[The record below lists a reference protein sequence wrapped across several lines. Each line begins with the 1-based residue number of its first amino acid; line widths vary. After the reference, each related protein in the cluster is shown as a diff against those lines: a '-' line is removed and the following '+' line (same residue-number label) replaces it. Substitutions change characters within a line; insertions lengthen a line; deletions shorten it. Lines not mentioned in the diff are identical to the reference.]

1 MSYQVYFADLAE
13 ENRAL
18 VLTLLKLKEEAGELE
33 PDEAELLYKL
43 RGSSTPT
50 PYPPMEEPPR
60 QRPGGGSS
68 GGGGGGPRRPARRPN
83 GRSQHTDN

>member
-1 MSYQVYFADLAE
+1 MAYQVYFADLAE
-13 ENRAL
+13 ENQAL
-18 VLTLLKLKEEAGELE
+18 ILTLLKLKEEAGELE

-50 PYPPMEEPPR
+50 PYPPLEDPPR
-60 QRPGGGSS
+60 QRPGGG
-68 GGGGGGPRRPARRPN
+68 GGGAPRRPSRRPN

>member
-1 MSYQVYFADLAE
+1 MAYQVYFGDLAE
-13 ENRAL
+13 ENQAL

-50 PYPPMEEPPR
+50 PYPPLEDPPR
-60 QRPGGGSS
+60 QRPG
-68 GGGGGGPRRPARRPN
+68 GGGGGGPRRPSRRPN
-83 GRSQHTDN
+83 GRSQHGDN